1 MITRATMGA
10 YLAVMLAELATEAE
24 IDLAD
29 TPEGIGY
36 ALDQALADLGS
47 DTANTGAGYA
57 LAEYYGLRRVRFA
70 LAARIDFDATAIQS
84 KRSQLYN
91 QIDSLIADAARRA
104 ASAGHPIS
112 SEAGAPAASVTA
124 WPTDWIEPEASA

>member
-1 MITRATMGA
+1 MITRAAMSA
-10 YLAVMLAELATEAE
+10 YLAVMLAELAAEAE

-36 ALDQALADLGS
+36 ALDQAMADLGS

-57 LAEYYGLRRVRFA
+57 LAEYYGLRRIRFA
-70 LAARIDFDATAIQS
+70 IAARIDFDATAIQS

-112 SEAGAPAASVTA
+112 SADGTPAASVIA
-124 WPTDWIEPEASA
+124 WPTDWIEPEATA